1 MYKKIVLLT
10 ALFVLLLPAC
20 SSMRTIDVAQV
31 NTHEQLIKQI
41 DVGDVVSVITKDG
54 KTHEFTVKL
63 INSEVISGNEIEIS
77 ISEVNEIKKKE
88 FSILKTGGLIPI
100 TWVGLTLIVLAI
112 I

>member
-1 MYKKIVLLT
+1 MKILLT
-10 ALFVLLLPAC
+10 TLLVLLLAGC
-20 SSMRTIDVAQV
+20 TSMRTLDVANV

-54 KTHEFTVKL
+54 TTHEFAITL
-63 INSEVISGNEIEIS
+63 IDSEVISGNEIKIS
-77 ISEVNEIKKKE
+77 ISEIKEIRKEE